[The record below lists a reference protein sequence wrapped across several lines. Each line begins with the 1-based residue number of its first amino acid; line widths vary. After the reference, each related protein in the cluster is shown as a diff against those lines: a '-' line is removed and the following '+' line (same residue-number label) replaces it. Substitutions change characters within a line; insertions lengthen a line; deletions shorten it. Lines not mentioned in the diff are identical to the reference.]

1 MRGWLYSAEEP
12 AGEIFEGAEYDAK
25 KAAGWVNNP
34 GLVVLATPIPEPV
47 KSKGGRPKKETA

>member
-12 AGEIFEGAEYDAK
+12 AGKIFEGAEYDAK

-34 GLVVLATPIPEPV
+34 GLVVIEPIQPTKV
-47 KSKGGRPKKETA
+47 GRPKKEKA

>member
-12 AGEIFEGAEYDAK
+12 AGKIFEGAEYDAK

-34 GLVVLATPIPEPV
+34 GLVVIEAVQPIQPKV
-47 KSKGGRPKKETA
+47 GRPKKEKA